1 MPRCPKSWVLVTPS
15 SMESEVVTVVAMPG
29 LSAEQRRGPESST
42 ALKFT
47 SEFVFLFSGTR
58 V

>member
-1 MPRCPKSWVLVTPS
+1 
-15 SMESEVVTVVAMPG
+15 VAMPG